1 MKYKMTKEEREL
13 MNSVEN
19 EEWVEIEN
27 FEEEKLKY
35 EQYAAA
41 TLEKNK
47 KIDLEIPERVLKELK
62 RRSIEEGLT
71 YQSFIASILHKFI
84 TGKLVEI
91 N

>member
-1 MKYKMTKEEREL
+1 MTKEEREL

-27 FEEEKLKY
+27 FEEEKLRY

-62 RRSIEEGLT
+62 RRSLEEGLT
-71 YQSFIASILHKFI
+71 YQTFIASILHKFI

>member
-1 MKYKMTKEEREL
+1 MT
-13 MNSVEN
+13 SVEN

-47 KIDLEIPERVLKELK
+47 KIDIEIPERDLKELK

-71 YQSFIASILHKFI
+71 YKTFIASILHKFI
-84 TGKLVEI
+84 TGKLVE
-91 N
+91 NK

>member
-1 MKYKMTKEEREL
+1 MKYKMSKEEKEL
-13 MNSVEN
+13 MTSVEN

-27 FEEEKLKY
+27 FAEEKIKY

-41 TLEKNK
+41 ALESYK
-47 KIDLEIPERVLKELK
+47 KIDIEILERDLRELQ

-71 YQSFIASILHKFI
+71 YQTFIASILHKFI
-84 TGKLVEI
+84 TGKLVDQ

>member
-1 MKYKMTKEEREL
+1 MKYKISKEEKEL
-13 MNSVEN
+13 MTSIEN

-41 TLEKNK
+41 ALEKNE
-47 KIDLEIPERVLKELK
+47 KIYIEIPERDLKEIQ

-71 YQSFIASILHKFI
+71 YQTFIASILHKFI
-84 TGKLVEI
+84 TGKLVDQK
-91 N
+91 